1 MNKDFRKNLD
11 YKKSFLLKD
20 FGFRIAM
27 LLGVALLFFIGFKY
41 SKEAYKQREVNV
53 EIANLQSE
61 IEKLNQENKNLQ
73 GLIEYFQT
81 EEFKEK
87 ETKDKLNLVKEGEK
101 LVLIKEKEISVETA
115 NEDDEV
121 EVVVNRPNYYWW
133 WYYFFGIDKT
143 TQFRSKNI

>member
-1 MNKDFRKNLD
+1 
-11 YKKSFLLKD
+11 
-20 FGFRIAM
+20 M

-101 LVLIKEKEISVETA
+101 LILIKEKEVSAENVDE
-115 NEDDEV
+115 NNEV
-121 EVVVNRPNYYWW
+121 EVIVNRPNYYWW

-143 TQFRSKNI
+143 TQFRD

>member
-1 MNKDFRKNLD
+1 
-11 YKKSFLLKD
+11 
-20 FGFRIAM
+20 M